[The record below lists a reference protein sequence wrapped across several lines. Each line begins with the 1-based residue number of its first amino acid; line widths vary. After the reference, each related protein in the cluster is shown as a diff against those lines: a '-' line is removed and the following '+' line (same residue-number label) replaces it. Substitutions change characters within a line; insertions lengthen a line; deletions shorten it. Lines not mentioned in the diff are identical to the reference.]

1 MLATAI
7 VHGVHW
13 GESEEGVD
21 FWNCVYLL
29 CFTEW
34 SHKDKVIAQ
43 KLGLP
48 DSKPQSLD
56 IIEYALRRRESTRI
70 ISGSNR
76 WYRDFFSEF
85 IASAPAYP
93 ARRKIMLPTRK
104 ETKT

>member
-85 IASAPAYP
+85 IASAPVYP